1 MSLEEC
7 VAEFAK
13 VIRVIRLMTA
23 TATQLV
29 VTLTG
34 LNSMSPSVG
43 DFYSRLSNKKDRSY
57 LAKCGVANFL
67 CVYTRCQHRTDIFS
81 VGSTS
86 NNSWWH
92 SLVVRTSVVAGRLSL
107 S

>member
-43 DFYSRLSNKKDRSY
+43 DFYSRL
-57 LAKCGVANFL
+57 
-67 CVYTRCQHRTDIFS
+67 
-81 VGSTS
+81 
-86 NNSWWH
+86 
-92 SLVVRTSVVAGRLSL
+92 
-107 S
+107 